1 MTTLTPA
8 AELTHRQMFI
18 GGSWVEAA
26 SGSTFKN
33 ENPYTGATIGTVAA
47 GERVDAHRAV
57 DAAADAFPE
66 WAHTAPAV
74 RQRIFLDAAAILERR
89 RDEVVALLARETG
102 CTFGFAMF
110 QMGFVPGLFRQAAGL
125 AYAPLGQVL
134 PSDNPGTFAM
144 GIRRPVGVVAAI
156 APWNAA
162 LILSARS
169 IAAPLVAGNTVVL
182 KPSQDSPFVGGLLW
196 AEIFA
201 EAGLPDGV
209 LNVVTHAHGFGAVI
223 GDEFAENPKVRRIN
237 FTGSSSTGRRIAEAA
252 GRNLKRVVLEL
263 GGQNPLIVL
272 ADADLEY
279 AVNAAA
285 FGAYLHQGQICMSTR
300 RIIVEAPIA
309 DEFTARL
316 AAKVS
321 GLKMGDPSEMDTIIG
336 PLINQEALDVVSSR
350 VQAAVTSG
358 ARILAGGTSTGL
370 VYAATLLADVPDSSD
385 LARHETFGPVAVL
398 DVVAST
404 DEAVARANSTA
415 YGLSAGVITSDPDR
429 GLALADRIEAGIIHV
444 NDQTVGDEPQMP
456 FGGVKD
462 SGWGRFGGAA
472 ALDEFTELKW
482 ITVQSGSHPFPF

>member
-1 MTTLTPA
+1 MDANPISGQVPKRDQYIA
-8 AELTHRQMFI
+8 
-18 GGSWVEAA
+18 GSWVEATN
-26 SGSTFKN
+26 GRTFDDR
-33 ENPYTGATIGTVAA
+33 NPYTDSIVAIIAA
-47 GERVDAHRAV
+47 GTRDDARLAV
-57 DAAADAFPE
+57 DAAAAAFPA
-66 WAHTAPAV
+66 WSRTPPAL
-74 RQRIFLDAAAILERR
+74 RQRVFLEAADILERR
-89 RDEVVALLARETG
+89 RDEVVAFLATETG

-125 AYAPLGQVL
+125 AYAPVGQVI

-144 GIRRPVGVVAAI
+144 GVRRPVGVVAAI

-182 KPSQDSPFVGGLLW
+182 KPSQDSPIVGGLLW

-201 EAGLPDGV
+201 EAGLPAGV
-209 LNVVTHAHGFGAVI
+209 LNVVTHAAGDGSRI
-223 GDEFAENPKVRRIN
+223 GDEFSENPRVRRIN
-237 FTGSSSTGRRIAEAA
+237 FTGSSDTGRRIAEAA

-263 GGQNPLIVL
+263 GGHNPLLVL
-272 ADADLEY
+272 RDADLDY

-309 DEFTARL
+309 EEFSGRL

-321 GLKMGDPSEMDTIIG
+321 GLKAGDPGEMDTIIG
-336 PLINQEALDVVSSR
+336 PLINQEAFDTVSTR
-350 VQAAVTSG
+350 VRDAVREG
-358 ARILAGGTSTGL
+358 ARLLAGGTSTGL
-370 VYAATLLADVPDSSD
+370 VYAATLVADVPETSD
-385 LARHETFGPVAVL
+385 LARHETFGPVAAIE
-398 DVVAST
+398 VVK
-404 DEAVARANSTA
+404 DEDAGVDRANASS
-415 YGLSAGVITSDPDR
+415 YGLSAGIITSDPDK

-462 SGWGRFGGAA
+462 SGWGRFGGTAA
-472 ALDEFTELKW
+472 IDEFTELKW
-482 ITVQSGSHPFPF
+482 ITVQSGSHPYPF